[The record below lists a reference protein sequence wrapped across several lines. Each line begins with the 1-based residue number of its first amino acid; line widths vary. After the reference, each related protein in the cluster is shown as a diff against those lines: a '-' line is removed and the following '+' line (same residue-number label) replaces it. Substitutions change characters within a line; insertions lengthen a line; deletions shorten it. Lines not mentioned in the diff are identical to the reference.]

1 MRVFNRKALLYPL
14 LPACCGSMLC
24 SSAVMAADLDWYGKL
39 DMQALSVNRGL
50 YRYADQGRQLELP
63 FSRLGIKGQQQL
75 NDELAVI
82 FVYEWQVNGLD
93 QANKQHKL
101 AARNTY
107 IGLSGRFGELVFGKN
122 DTKFKKSEG
131 KADLFNEYV
140 ADIAQ
145 LTAGQDRLKNIV
157 SYQSPQWQGLAIAAS
172 YQTGASQQDAGGHD
186 VSLSYGDS
194 ALKKYPLF
202 ISLAVARELNQ
213 LDARRVLLQLPLW
226 RPGDGLLA
234 AGLMWQ
240 HSEHQLNGKSGHSS
254 MAQLSYQQ
262 QQWTTKLQ
270 WQQDDSRLRQQE
282 TANML
287 SLGLDYQL
295 HSQLSWYGLAS
306 RLRLASNNDHAIAV
320 GLKYSF

>member
-1 MRVFNRKALLYPL
+1 MAAYNSLGLVATIAGLI
-14 LPACCGSMLC
+14 LPA
-24 SSAVMAADLDWYGKL
+24 ATVQAAEIDWYGKL
-39 DMQALSVNRGL
+39 DVQALSVNRGL

-101 AARNTY
+101 GARNTY
-107 IGLSGRFGELVFGKN
+107 IGLSGNFGELVFGKN

-157 SYQSPQWQGLAIAAS
+157 SYQSPQWQGLAIAAT
-172 YQTGASQQDAGGHD
+172 YQTGAGQQDAGGHD

-202 ISLAVARELNQ
+202 IALAVARELNQ

-262 QQWTTKLQ
+262 QQWTAKLQ
-270 WQQDDSRLRQQE
+270 WQQDDSRLRQQQ

-287 SLGLDYQL
+287 SLGLDYQF
-295 HSQLSWYGLAS
+295 HPQLNWYGLAS
-306 RLRLASNNDHAIAV
+306 RLRMPDDNDHAIAM

>member
-39 DMQALSVNRGL
+39 DVQALSVNRGL

-172 YQTGASQQDAGGHD
+172 YQTGAGQQDAGGHD

-202 ISLAVARELNQ
+202 ISLAVTRELNQ

-226 RPGDGLLA
+226 RPRDGLLA

-282 TANML
+282 TA
-287 SLGLDYQL
+287 
-295 HSQLSWYGLAS
+295 GLAS
-306 RLRLASNNDHAIAV
+306 RLRLASNNDHAIAL

>member
-1 MRVFNRKALLYPL
+1 
-14 LPACCGSMLC
+14 
-24 SSAVMAADLDWYGKL
+24 MAAYNSLGLVATIAGSILSAATVQAAEIDWYGKL
-39 DMQALSVNRGL
+39 DVQALSVNRGL

-101 AARNTY
+101 GARNTY
-107 IGLSGRFGELVFGKN
+107 IGLSGNFGELVFGKN

-157 SYQSPQWQGLAIAAS
+157 SYQSPQWQGLAIAAT
-172 YQTGASQQDAGGHD
+172 YQTGAGQQDAGGHD

-202 ISLAVARELNQ
+202 IALAVARELNQ

-226 RPGDGLLA
+226 RAGDGLLA

-262 QQWTTKLQ
+262 QQWTAKLQ
-270 WQQDDSRLRQQE
+270 WQQDDSRLRQQQ

-287 SLGLDYQL
+287 SLGLDYQF
-295 HSQLSWYGLAS
+295 HPQLNWYGLAS
-306 RLRLASNNDHAIAV
+306 RLRMPDDNDHAIAM